1 MQEYIVIKGA
11 REHNLKDLALKI
23 PRQKLT
29 VITGPS
35 GSGKSSLAIDTIY
48 AEGQR
53 RYVESLS
60 PYARQF
66 LGELQKPEV
75 DSIEGL
81 SPSIA
86 IHQKTITTSPRS
98 TVGTITE
105 IYDYARVLYTRIGKA
120 LCYKCGAAIS
130 GQSTADISSA
140 IAELPDDTR
149 IQILS
154 PIVQDRKGEYK
165 KELSQMKAEGFLR
178 ARIDGK
184 MTDLTEQAALEKYKR
199 HTIEIVIDRLRIKP
213 GLGRQV
219 KNAVETALKY
229 SDTVIVNLIDLGRDM
244 IFSSK
249 AVCPKCGVSY
259 PEINPMFF
267 SFNSKAGACPSCR
280 GLGYSSYYEDG
291 EETIE
296 EHKPC
301 TACHGMRLRPEAL
314 SVTVGG
320 LNIGELAAMS
330 AKDCLAFA
338 RGLELDARERLIA
351 ERVLKEITER
361 LDFLGRVG
369 LGYLTLSRTSLTLS
383 GGESQRI
390 RLAAQMGSALTGVLY
405 ILDEPT
411 IGLHPRDSGMLLD
424 SLESLTGQGNTVVVV
439 EHDEE
444 TMLRADHIVDM
455 GPGAGTHGGRI
466 VSEGS
471 PAMLMEDPHSLTG
484 RYLKGTAEIPVPPAR
499 RKPAPKR
506 RLEVTGA
513 RAFNLKNIDI
523 KIPLGLFS
531 CITGVSGSGKS
542 TLVSEIILKSL
553 AKEFYGAS
561 DAPGRHS
568 EIRGIEH
575 LNRVSSVDQAPLGK
589 TPRSNPATYTGVF
602 SYIRRLFSMTA
613 ESKVRGYGDSRF
625 SFNVSGGRCETCKGE
640 GLKKMEMH
648 FLPGVYVPCD
658 VCRGQRYNKETLE
671 ILYKGKNISQ
681 ALEMTISEALEFFE
695 RIAPIQRRL
704 KVLEDVG
711 LGYLKLGQQANT
723 LSGGEAQRI
732 RLSRELG
739 KKTHGG
745 TLYILDEPTTG
756 LHFEDVSRLLQVLN
770 GLVEKGNTVLV
781 VEHNLDVIKSADY
794 IIDLGPEG
802 GDAGGY
808 LVAAGTPEE
817 VAAVPGSYTGAALIG
832 KLHQGIKGVAKQA

>member
-86 IHQKTITTSPRS
+86 IHQKTITSSPRS

-120 LCYKCGAAIS
+120 FCYKCGAGIS
-130 GQSTADISSA
+130 GQSTADISAA
-140 IAELPDDTR
+140 IRDLPDETR
-149 IQILS
+149 VQILS

-165 KELSQMKAEGFLR
+165 KELSQMKSEGFLR
-178 ARIDGK
+178 ARIDGQ
-184 MTDLTEQAALEKYKR
+184 MVDLTEQTALAKYKR
-199 HTIEIVIDRLRIKP
+199 HTIEIVIDRLRIKA
-213 GLGRQV
+213 GTGRQV

-249 AVCPKCGVSY
+249 SVCPKCGVSY
-259 PEINPMFF
+259 PDINPMFF
-267 SFNSKAGACPSCR
+267 SFNSRAGACPSCR
-280 GLGYSSYYEDG
+280 GLGYSSYYEDD
-291 EETIE
+291 EELIE
-296 EHKPC
+296 ESKPC
-301 TACHGMRLRPEAL
+301 PACHGMRLRPEAL
-314 SVTVGG
+314 SVKVGG
-320 LNIGELAAMS
+320 LNIGEFASMS
-330 AKDCLAFA
+330 ARDCLAFVK
-338 RGLELDARERLIA
+338 GLKLDARERLIA
-351 ERVLKEITER
+351 ERMLKEITER
-361 LDFLGRVG
+361 LEFLGKVG
-369 LGYLTLSRTSLTLS
+369 LGYLTLARTSLTLS

-424 SLESLTGQGNTVVVV
+424 SLESLTAQGNTVIVV

-444 TMLRADHIVDM
+444 TMVRADHIVDM
-455 GPGAGTHGGRI
+455 GPGAGTLGGKI
-466 VSEGS
+466 VAEGS
-471 PAMLMEDPHSLTG
+471 PAEIMADPHSLTG
-484 RYLKGTAEIPVPPAR
+484 KYLKGTLEIPVPAAR
-499 RKPAPKR
+499 RKPDSKK

-523 KIPLGLFS
+523 KIPLGVFI
-531 CITGVSGSGKS
+531 CVTGVSGSGKS
-542 TLVSEIILKSL
+542 TLVSEIILKGL
-553 AKEFYGAS
+553 AKEFYGS
-561 DAPGRHS
+561 PDQPGRHS
-568 EIRGIEH
+568 EIRGIQH
-575 LNRVSSVDQAPLGK
+575 LSRVSSVDQAPLGK

-602 SYIRRLFSMTA
+602 SYIRRLFSMSA
-613 ESKVRGYGDSRF
+613 EAKVRGYGDSRF
-625 SFNVSGGRCETCKGE
+625 SFNVAGGRCETCKGE

-658 VCRGQRYNKETLE
+658 VCRGARYNKETLE
-671 ILYKGKNISQ
+671 IFYKGKNIAQ
-681 ALEMTISEALEFFE
+681 ALEMTISEASEFFE

-704 KVLEDVG
+704 KVLQDVG

-739 KKTHGG
+739 KKTQGG

-756 LHFEDVSRLLQVLN
+756 LHFDDVARLLQVLN
-770 GLVEKGNTVLV
+770 GLVDKGNTVLV

-802 GDAGGY
+802 GDEGGY
-808 LVAAGTPEE
+808 LVACGTPEE
-817 VAAVPGSYTGAALIG
+817 VAAVPGSHTGAAIAG
-832 KLHQGIKGVAKQA
+832 KLHSNR

>member
-86 IHQKTITTSPRS
+86 IHQKTITSSPRS

-120 LCYKCGAAIS
+120 FCYKCGAGIS
-130 GQSTADISSA
+130 GQSTADISAA
-140 IAELPDDTR
+140 IRDLPEETR
-149 IQILS
+149 VQILS

-178 ARIDGK
+178 ARIDGQ
-184 MTDLTEQAALEKYKR
+184 MVDLTEQAALAKYKR
-199 HTIEIVIDRLRIKP
+199 HTIEIVIDRLRIKA
-213 GLGRQV
+213 GTGRQV

-259 PEINPMFF
+259 PDINPMFF
-267 SFNSKAGACPSCR
+267 SFNSRAGACPSCR
-280 GLGYSSYYEDG
+280 GLGYSSYYEDD
-291 EETIE
+291 EEMIE
-296 EHKPC
+296 ESKPC
-301 TACHGMRLRPEAL
+301 PACHGMRLRPEAL
-314 SVTVGG
+314 SVKVGG
-320 LNIGELAAMS
+320 LNIGEFASMS
-330 AKDCLAFA
+330 ARDCLAFVK
-338 RGLELDARERLIA
+338 GLELDARERLIA
-351 ERVLKEITER
+351 ERMLKEITER
-361 LDFLGRVG
+361 LEFLGKVG
-369 LGYLTLSRTSLTLS
+369 LGYLTLARTSLTLS

-424 SLESLTGQGNTVVVV
+424 SLESLTAQGNTVIVV

-444 TMLRADHIVDM
+444 TMVRADHIVDM
-455 GPGAGTHGGRI
+455 GPGAGTLGGQI

-471 PAMLMEDPHSLTG
+471 PAEIMADPHSLTG
-484 RYLKGTAEIPVPPAR
+484 KYLKGTLEIPVPAAR
-499 RKPAPKR
+499 RKADPEK

-523 KIPLGLFS
+523 KIPLGVLI
-531 CITGVSGSGKS
+531 CVTGVSGSGKS
-542 TLVSEIILKSL
+542 TLVSEIILKGL
-553 AKEFYGAS
+553 AKEFYG
-561 DAPGRHS
+561 
-568 EIRGIEH
+568 
-575 LNRVSSVDQAPLGK
+575 
-589 TPRSNPATYTGVF
+589 
-602 SYIRRLFSMTA
+602 
-613 ESKVRGYGDSRF
+613 
-625 SFNVSGGRCETCKGE
+625 
-640 GLKKMEMH
+640 
-648 FLPGVYVPCD
+648 
-658 VCRGQRYNKETLE
+658 
-671 ILYKGKNISQ
+671 
-681 ALEMTISEALEFFE
+681 
-695 RIAPIQRRL
+695 
-704 KVLEDVG
+704 
-711 LGYLKLGQQANT
+711 
-723 LSGGEAQRI
+723 
-732 RLSRELG
+732 
-739 KKTHGG
+739 
-745 TLYILDEPTTG
+745 
-756 LHFEDVSRLLQVLN
+756 
-770 GLVEKGNTVLV
+770 
-781 VEHNLDVIKSADY
+781 
-794 IIDLGPEG
+794 
-802 GDAGGY
+802 
-808 LVAAGTPEE
+808 
-817 VAAVPGSYTGAALIG
+817 
-832 KLHQGIKGVAKQA
+832 